1 MNPMGVLNPAS
12 VVVVSGGARGITAHC
27 VVKLAQKARCKFIL
41 LGRSELESEPDWAK
55 DCEDE
60 VELKRRAM
68 KDLQA
73 RGEKPVPTKIL
84 KTIKGIQARR
94 EILGTLQ
101 AVRATGGQA
110 EYVSVDITNRQ
121 ALQDKLVE
129 PMHRLGPVTGIIHGA
144 GNLADKLI
152 EKKSEKDF
160 ETVFSPKVDG
170 LSNLLTCIPTRQLDF
185 LVLFSS
191 IVGFYG
197 NVGQSDYA
205 IANEV
210 LNKTAFLLKR
220 QNPECRVISMN
231 WGPWEAGMVTPE
243 LKKAFAE
250 RNVEM
255 IPVDV
260 GADILVKELTQGD
273 TETVQVVI
281 GNPPVRP
288 ANAFEP
294 ELRQYVICRTLSLDA
309 NPFLYDHMIGDHP
322 VLPAT
327 CAASWIVSTC
337 EQLYP
342 GYTFLAIENY
352 KVLKG
357 IVFDGNQASEYVLDL
372 KEIRKDL
379 SGEIEF
385 DALIWSKNQRD
396 RKINHY
402 SLRALLSKTIP
413 QVPVIEPT
421 PGSLVHQGAIIPGAR
436 YYEDGT
442 LFHGPSFQG
451 VDRVLDV
458 SRGRLIMEVVLPK
471 MAEAQQGQFPV
482 QTSNPFIY
490 DAIVQCLLIWVQQYY
505 QAPCLPSG
513 LAKLEQFKAI
523 PFDEPSYVTMQVQS
537 QTETSVNVNILVQDK
552 EGQVYVRVTG
562 LEGTISHHL
571 KKLFGTKTG

>member
-220 QNPECRVISMN
+220 QNPECRDGHPGIEESIRR
-231 WGPWEAGMVTPE
+231 A
-243 LKKAFAE
+243 K
-250 RNVEM
+250 
-255 IPVDV
+255 
-260 GADILVKELTQGD
+260 
-273 TETVQVVI
+273 
-281 GNPPVRP
+281 
-288 ANAFEP
+288 
-294 ELRQYVICRTLSLDA
+294 CRD
-309 NPFLYDHMIGDHP
+309 D
-322 VLPAT
+322 
-327 CAASWIVSTC
+327 
-337 EQLYP
+337 P
-342 GYTFLAIENY
+342 G
-352 KVLKG
+352 G
-357 IVFDGNQASEYVLDL
+357 CG
-372 KEIRKDL
+372 
-379 SGEIEF
+379 
-385 DALIWSKNQRD
+385 
-396 RKINHY
+396 
-402 SLRALLSKTIP
+402 
-413 QVPVIEPT
+413 
-421 PGSLVHQGAIIPGAR
+421 
-436 YYEDGT
+436 
-442 LFHGPSFQG
+442 
-451 VDRVLDV
+451 
-458 SRGRLIMEVVLPK
+458 
-471 MAEAQQGQFPV
+471 
-482 QTSNPFIY
+482 
-490 DAIVQCLLIWVQQYY
+490 C
-505 QAPCLPSG
+505 
-513 LAKLEQFKAI
+513 
-523 PFDEPSYVTMQVQS
+523 
-537 QTETSVNVNILVQDK
+537 
-552 EGQVYVRVTG
+552 
-562 LEGTISHHL
+562 
-571 KKLFGTKTG
+571 